1 MVVGMMKNIRGK
13 ELKMAAIK
21 KEWLKTKNNDH
32 AVEED
37 GELKMDD
44 KMEDEED

>member
-1 MVVGMMKNIRGK
+1 MAVGMTKKIKGR

-21 KEWLKTKNNDH
+21 KEWFKTKNNDA
-32 AVEED
+32 AVEEE

-44 KMEDEED
+44 KMKDEED

>member
-1 MVVGMMKNIRGK
+1 MKQIMAK
-13 ELKMAAIK
+13 ELKMAATK
-21 KEWLKTKNNDH
+21 KEWFKTKNNDP

-44 KMEDEED
+44 KMKDGED

>member
-1 MVVGMMKNIRGK
+1 MVVGMIRKVKGK

-21 KEWLKTKNNDH
+21 KERFKTKNNDL

-44 KMEDEED
+44 KMRDEED